1 MYRMRV
7 FHALRGPIWIALVG
21 VMFLLHDLNILSWG
35 HSWPLFIIVAGL
47 MAIFKRA
54 AYSNAAYA
62 GYPYQ
67 PPAPPAP
74 PPATSTSIVPV
85 DVTRNRR

>member
-7 FHALRGPIWIALVG
+7 FHALRGPIWMALVG
-21 VMFLLHDLNILSWG
+21 VMFLLHDFNILSWG

-47 MAIFKRA
+47 MTILQRA
-54 AYSNAAYA
+54 AFSNAAFA

-67 PPAPPAP
+67 PPVPPAAP
-74 PPATSTSIVPV
+74 GHLYFHRSG
-85 DVTRNRR
+85 DVARHRR